1 MVDVAAVRRLA
12 SALPDAKDTSTDAAL
27 GFNIHGKGFA
37 WSWNERVHPKQPRRP
52 NLGVLAVRC
61 VPEEKETLLELDPVK
76 FFTEPHYNG
85 YPAVLVRLAEVDE
98 AEMAGL
104 LATAHRC
111 VAGLPK
117 PRRRRS

>member
-1 MVDVAAVRRLA
+1 MVDIATLRRLA
-12 SALPDAKDTSTDAAL
+12 AALPGAQDTSTDAAL
-27 GFNIHGKGFA
+27 GFSLDGKGFA
-37 WSWNERVHPKQPRRP
+37 WSWNERVHPKQPKRP

-76 FFTEPHYNG
+76 FFTEAHYNG
-85 YPAVLVRLAEVDE
+85 FPAILVRLGEVDE

-111 VAGLPK
+111 VAVHPK
-117 PRRRRS
+117 PRRGRS